1 MIAVDGSFENAAIQ
15 FDLEVVG
22 QLSDKFADI
31 GVYLR
36 TEAGISACLGYKAPK
51 LIQGIFPFR
60 RTARSGGGDAEP
72 LDPRNLVSKRE
83 RRGARFGY
91 QPVMSAKYFVVEAG
105 AAGKFETA
113 SQETACGAFF
123 NGSLQR

>member
-1 MIAVDGSFENAAIQ
+1 MIAVDCSFENAAFQ
-15 FDLEVVG
+15 FDLKVVG

-36 TEAGISACLGYKAPK
+36 AEAGILACLGDKAPK

-60 RTARSGGGDAEP
+60 RTTRNGGGDDEP

-91 QPVMSAKYFVVEAG
+91 QPVMRAKYFVVQAG

-113 SQETACGAFF
+113 NQEAVCGTFF
-123 NGSLQR
+123 NGS

>member
-1 MIAVDGSFENAAIQ
+1 MIAVDCSFENAAFQ
-15 FDLEVVG
+15 FDVEVVG

-36 TEAGISACLGYKAPK
+36 AEAGISACLGDKAPK

-60 RTARSGGGDAEP
+60 RTTRNGGGDDEP
-72 LDPRNLVSKRE
+72 LDPRNLVSKRK

-91 QPVMSAKYFVVEAG
+91 PTLRSA
-105 AAGKFETA
+105 
-113 SQETACGAFF
+113 
-123 NGSLQR
+123 R